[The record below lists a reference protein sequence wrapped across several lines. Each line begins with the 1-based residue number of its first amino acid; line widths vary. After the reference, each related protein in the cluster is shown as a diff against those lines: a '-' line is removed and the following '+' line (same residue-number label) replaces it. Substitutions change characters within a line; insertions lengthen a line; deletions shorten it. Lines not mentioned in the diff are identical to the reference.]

1 MQGIFICIAAVHAAF
16 YFAPRIIWGKDAKL
30 RIADAYQNPF
40 PLFRSVRMEMYE
52 RFVAQLN
59 CATHVIGV
67 GEMSGAADA
76 MMKRRADN
84 ATLVSQAHLDVL
96 SCILDLGE
104 AMLTSGADV
113 DSVENALVR
122 MGEAYGAY
130 KMDVLVIT
138 EVIILTAKMPGHDEC
153 TLSRRIVSEG
163 SSNFDRLEALTDL
176 CEAFCEKPISAS
188 ELRGDLDR
196 IKRKPFPRIPLYL
209 GAFLS
214 AGGFAVFFGGSI
226 VDGVMSALFALGVT
240 YLIKHFQ
247 PLTPNTIV
255 FNFLA
260 SFISGILIC
269 LASLFVPVIDID
281 MVIIGVI
288 MLLIPGVAMTNATR
302 DMLSGAT
309 ISGVM
314 RFVESLFYAAS
325 LAIGFMGALWIARM
339 LGVS

>member
-1 MQGIFICIAAVHAAF
+1 
-16 YFAPRIIWGKDAKL
+16 
-30 RIADAYQNPF
+30 
-40 PLFRSVRMEMYE
+40 
-52 RFVAQLN
+52 
-59 CATHVIGV
+59 
-67 GEMSGAADA
+67 MSGVV
-76 MMKRRADN
+76 N
-84 ATLVSQAHLDVL
+84 ATKKGKTGSIEVVQQAHLETF
-96 SCILDLGE
+96 SYMLDLGE

-138 EVIILTAKMPGHDEC
+138 ELIILTATMPEHEEI
-153 TLSRRIVSEG
+153 TLSRRIVSDI
-163 SSNFDRLEALTDL
+163 SSNFDRLEALSDL
-176 CEAFCEKPISAS
+176 CEAYCKSPFPAD
-188 ELRGDLDR
+188 ELRSSLDR
-196 IKRKPFPRIPLYL
+196 IKSKPFPRLPLYL
-209 GAFLS
+209 GGALS

-226 VDGVMSALFALGVT
+226 IDGVMSAIFALGVT

-247 PLTPNTIV
+247 PLTPNTMV

-260 SFISGILIC
+260 SFVSGILIC
-269 LASLFVPVIDID
+269 LGSMLVPAMSID

-302 DMLSGAT
+302 DMLSGDT

-325 LAIGFMGALWIARM
+325 LAVGFMGALWIANVM
-339 LGVS
+339 GVI